1 MEVVVAAVEEL
12 LKTVVVVEVVPT
24 RAEFFTPRIT
34 PGGRHP
40 GTPTYPH
47 SMPARSTGRGGSLVT
62 NVLSQTS
69 AHGSNS
75 FHQKK
80 IIEKSTNLL

>member
-34 PGGRHP
+34 PGGRRP
-40 GTPTYPH
+40 GTQTYLH
-47 SMPARSTGRGGSLVT
+47 SMPARSTGRGANPVT
-62 NVLSQTS
+62 SVENQTS
-69 AHGSNS
+69 ARGNNS
-75 FHQKK
+75 FLPKI
-80 IIEKSTNLL
+80 IIEKMTSLL

>member
-1 MEVVVAAVEEL
+1 MGVEAEAEVRHRIVVAPEAE
-12 LKTVVVVEVVPT
+12 PIQ
-24 RAEFFTPRIT
+24 AEFFTPRIT

-47 SMPARSTGRGGSLVT
+47 SMPARSTGHGGSLVT

-75 FHQKK
+75 FLPKK
-80 IIEKSTNLL
+80 IIEKWTNLL